1 MRPDW
6 STLLRLYLEHHAL
19 RGLSANTLA
28 IQRNWCGRFADF
40 CREEGAAVPAAVTT
54 RHVAR
59 WRLRL
64 ERKAKRGGGRL
75 APATRMQALYNVRQ
89 WLTWAH
95 RQGSLLVN
103 PARELVL
110 GAPPMRPRR
119 YLSEAETEL
128 LLSQPEGHTPIGLRD
143 RAALELLYSAG
154 LRASECCGL
163 NLSDLDLAEGLLW
176 VRRGKGGKDRLL
188 PVGAC
193 LGTAL
198 TRWLVQGRP
207 ALAQPGCNE
216 QALLLNQYGGRLD
229 RQSLAKRMEVYVER
243 AGLIGTRPPTLHSL
257 RHSCASHMLRN
268 GAELRHLAEFLGH
281 ATVQSTE
288 TYTHLEPLD
297 LVAEHERTH
306 PRRVEKKR
314 PGVLLCEENPHPGEG
329 D

>member
-6 STLLRLYLEHHAL
+6 STLLRLYLEHQAL
-19 RGLSANTLA
+19 LGLSANTLA
-28 IQRNWCGRFADF
+28 IRKGWCGRFADF
-40 CREEGAAVPAAVTT
+40 CREEGAATPGAVTA

-64 ERKAKRGGGRL
+64 ERGAKRRGGRL
-75 APATRMQALYNVRQ
+75 APASRTQALYSVKQ

-110 GAPPMRPRR
+110 GAAPMRPRR

-154 LRASECCGL
+154 LRAGECCGL
-163 NLSDLDLAEGLLW
+163 NLADLDLAEGLLW

-193 LGTAL
+193 LGAAL
-198 TRWLVQGRP
+198 ARWLVQGRP
-207 ALAQPGCNE
+207 ALALPGSGE
-216 QALLLNQYGGRLD
+216 QALLLSQYGGRLE
-229 RQSLAKRMEVYVER
+229 RQALAKRMEVYVER
-243 AGLIGTRPPTLHSL
+243 AGLIGTRRPSLHSL

-268 GAELRHLAEFLGH
+268 GAELRQLAEFLGH
-281 ATVQSTE
+281 ASVQSTE

-306 PRRVEKKR
+306 PRRPGR
-314 PGVLLCEENPHPGEG
+314 PRCEGRQTDRKG
-329 D
+329 

>member
-6 STLLRLYLEHHAL
+6 STLLRLYLEHQRL
-19 RGLSANTLA
+19 LGLSRNTLV
-28 IQRNWCGRFADF
+28 IRRTWCGRFADF
-40 CREEGAAVPAAVTT
+40 CRDEGAAVPATVTA
-54 RHVAR
+54 RHLAR
-59 WRLRL
+59 WRLQL
-64 ERKAKRGGGRL
+64 ERRRKPGGGRL
-75 APATRMQALYNVRQ
+75 APATLTQALYSVKQ

-95 RQGSLLVN
+95 REGSLLVN
-103 PARELVL
+103 PASELVL

-154 LRASECCGL
+154 LRAGECCAL
-163 NLSDLDLAEGLLW
+163 DLSDLDLAEGLLW

-188 PVGAC
+188 PVGEC

-198 TRWLVQGRP
+198 ARYLVQARP
-207 ALAQPGCNE
+207 ALDRPGSGE
-216 QALLLNQYGGRLD
+216 PAVLLNRRGGRLD
-229 RQSLAKRMEVYVER
+229 RQSLAKRLELYVAR
-243 AGLIGTRPPTLHSL
+243 AGLAGVRPPSLHSL

-268 GAELRHLAEFLGH
+268 GAELRQLAEFLGH

-306 PRRVEKKR
+306 PRKVEKK
-314 PGVLLCEENPHPGEG
+314 PPAVLLCEENPPGG
-329 D
+329 RP